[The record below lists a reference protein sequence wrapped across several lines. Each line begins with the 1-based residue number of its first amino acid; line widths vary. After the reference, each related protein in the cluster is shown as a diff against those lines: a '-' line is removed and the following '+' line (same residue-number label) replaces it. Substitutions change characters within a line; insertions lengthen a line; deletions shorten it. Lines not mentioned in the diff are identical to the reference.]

1 MHKSLNDASRKTRI
15 PHQQSEV
22 VFEEESIL
30 KPALFFILALITCVT
45 TTLAAFSPTMLEC
58 VAPAGTG
65 GAWDFTCRAV
75 MKTMLELKLVPESK
89 TTNRAGNGG
98 GLAFSSIATDRNAEA
113 NLLVA
118 ASTSTTMRLAQNRFS
133 PSTEN
138 DVRWLAAIAA
148 DYGVIV
154 VRINSPWKSLK
165 TLLEALKVNP
175 ERIIFGG
182 GSAIGG
188 QDHIKVLLLARAAK
202 IEPSKIRYQAFDGG
216 GQALEALKRGEVQV
230 FPGDAS
236 EVGALLE
243 TGTLRALAVQ
253 SPRRLD
259 GVFAK
264 IPTVRE
270 LGLNAEWVIWRGF
283 YVPKNMPS
291 EAYDYWV
298 NALRRVERSN
308 EWAKV
313 RQQNHFGQFWMAG
326 PEFEVFIGRQVN
338 TLRTLSKEF
347 GLMP

>member
-1 MHKSLNDASRKTRI
+1 MPQAKRQECRI
-15 PHQQSEV
+15 NNPKLYPRRNP
-22 VFEEESIL
+22 IL
-30 KPALFFILALITCVT
+30 KRIVFSGLIIVFCIT
-45 TTLAAFSPTMLEC
+45 TSLAAFSPTGLEC
-58 VAPAGTG
+58 VAPAGSG

-75 MKTMLELKLVPESK
+75 TKTMLELKLVPESK
-89 TTNRAGNGG
+89 TTNLAGNGG
-98 GLAFSSIATDRNAEA
+98 GLAFSSIATDRNSDP

-118 ASTSTTMRLAQNRFS
+118 ASTSTSMRLAQNRFA
-133 PSTEN
+133 PSSEN

-148 DYGVIV
+148 DYGVIA
-154 VRINSPWKSLK
+154 VRTNAPWKSLK
-165 TLLEALKVNP
+165 ALLEALKANP
-175 ERIIFGG
+175 EKIIFGG

-216 GQALEALKRGEVQV
+216 GQALEALMRGEVQV

-236 EVGALLE
+236 EVGAPLE
-243 TGTLRALAVQ
+243 AGKLRALAVQ

-259 GVFAK
+259 GIFAK

-283 YVPKNMPS
+283 YVPKNMPA

-308 EWAKV
+308 EWARV
-313 RQQNHFGQFWMAG
+313 RQKHHFGQFWMAG

-338 TLRTLSKEF
+338 TLRTLSREF

>member
-1 MHKSLNDASRKTRI
+1 LKRILFSLLVLTG
-15 PHQQSEV
+15 
-22 VFEEESIL
+22 F
-30 KPALFFILALITCVT
+30 VT

-75 MKTMLELKLVPESK
+75 MKTMFELKLVPETT
-89 TTNRAGNGG
+89 TTNLAGNGG
-98 GLAFSSIATDRNAEA
+98 GLAFSSIATDRNAET

-118 ASTSTTMRLAQNRFS
+118 ASTSTSMRLAQNRFS

-154 VRINSPWKSLK
+154 VRNNSPWKSLK
-165 TLLEALKVNP
+165 TLLEALKANP
-175 ERIIFGG
+175 EKIIFGG

-188 QDHIKVLLLARAAK
+188 QDHIKVLLLARAAG
-202 IEPSKIRYQAFDGG
+202 IAVNKIRYQAFDGG
-216 GQALEALKRGEVQV
+216 GQALEALLQGKVQV

-236 EVGALLE
+236 EVGAPLLA
-243 TGTLRALAVQ
+243 GKLRALAVQ
-253 SPRRLD
+253 SPRRLN
-259 GVFAK
+259 GIFANV
-264 IPTVRE
+264 PTVRE

-283 YVPKNMPS
+283 YVPKNMPTP
-291 EAYDYWV
+291 AYEYWV
-298 NALRRVERSN
+298 NALRRVERSS
-308 EWAKV
+308 EWEQV
-313 RQQNHFGQFWMAG
+313 RHDQHLGQFWMAG

-338 TLRTLSKEF
+338 TLRTLSREF

>member
-1 MHKSLNDASRKTRI
+1 MTRPEGQECRINNPSLFVQRN
-15 PHQQSEV
+15 
-22 VFEEESIL
+22 SIL
-30 KPALFFILALITCVT
+30 KRALFFALVLITCLT
-45 TTLAAFSPTMLEC
+45 TSLAAFSPSMLEC

-75 MKTMLELKLVPESK
+75 MNTMLELKLVPESK
-89 TTNRAGNGG
+89 TTNLAGNGG
-98 GLAFSSIATDRNAEA
+98 GLAFSGVATVRKAEA

-118 ASTSTTMRLAQNRFS
+118 ASTSTTMRLAQNRFA
-133 PSTEN
+133 PSSEN

-148 DYGVIV
+148 DYGVIA
-154 VRINSPWKSLK
+154 VRNNAPWKSLK
-165 TLLEALKVNP
+165 ALLGALRANP
-175 ERIIFGG
+175 ESIVFGG

-188 QDHIKVLLLARAAK
+188 QDHIKVLLLARAAN
-202 IEPSKIRYQAFDGG
+202 IVPSKVRYQAFDGG
-216 GQALEALKRGEVQV
+216 GQALEALLQGKIQV

-236 EVGALLE
+236 EVGAPLE
-243 TGTLRALAVQ
+243 TRTVRALAVQ

-283 YVPKNMPS
+283 YVPKNMPA

-298 NALRRVERSN
+298 NALRRVERSD
-308 EWAKV
+308 EWARV
-313 RQQNHFGQFWMAG
+313 RQEHHFGQFWMAG
-326 PEFEVFIGRQVN
+326 PEFDVFIGRQVN